1 MTHDQVLRTGVLFKK
16 GSGNGPFGRKNW
28 KPRYFVLTPKRLQYY
43 TYEEGELKGELDLT
57 GCNEQS
63 IEVMPADAMKTG
75 SSASTIW
82 RVAVNTADRRLI
94 VAAGTE
100 LEMNDWV
107 EQFLLAF
114 RINSGQAAFPE
125 KVTVATNPV
134 VAGGAITSA
143 AGQDFAR
150 NSMTDFHNF
159 AAARR
164 SVGGAMRSSMGV
176 HPGHEFRLSDEHE
189 RQKQAEMERME
200 RERQLAEQEAERHR
214 EEEILRLHLIE
225 QEEQRRRA
233 EEARRRAQDDEAERQ
248 RHEELLE
255 RQRQQ
260 KREQHERER
269 LERERHLLE
278 QEQQR
283 QAMEQ
288 QRQAME
294 QQMQDHERKLDLELL
309 EVLEVDGHSS
319 KASTAPTERS
329 SSSSARSSMVGEA
342 KREAMLRQQQEHAR
356 QREATIKQQQAQLRS
371 DFLAQ
376 QRVEQEVV
384 RKVHVRTPPASPPKP
399 IGKSHQA
406 SPPATPPRPTTRP
419 DPAFNPAASIEF

>member
-43 TYEEGELKGELDLT
+43 TYEEGELKGEVDLT

-82 RVAVNTADRRLI
+82 RVAINTADRRLI

-114 RINSGQAAFPE
+114 RINSGHATFPE
-125 KVTVATNPV
+125 KVMVATNPV

-164 SVGGAMRSSMGV
+164 SVGGAMRSSLGV

-189 RQKQAEMERME
+189 RHKQAEMERME

-225 QEEQRRRA
+225 QEEQKRRA
-233 EEARRRAQDDEAERQ
+233 EESRRQKQEDEAERQ

-269 LERERHLLE
+269 LERERQLLE

-283 QAMEQ
+283 QALEHQ
-288 QRQAME
+288 KQE
-294 QQMQDHERKLDLELL
+294 HERKLDLELL

-319 KASTAPTERS
+319 KASTAMTDRS
-329 SSSSARSSMVGEA
+329 SASSSRSSVVSDA
-342 KREAMLRQQQEHAR
+342 KKEAMLRQQQEHAR

-384 RKVHVRTPPASPPKP
+384 RRVHGRSPPASPPKP
-399 IGKSHQA
+399 IGKSHQP
-406 SPPATPPRPTTRP
+406 SPPTSPPRPTTRP